1 MPWRVFFLLGIVLLC
16 SCKSK
21 PKTGYHDLKTVNVDA
36 LHVTLALPANFREYS
51 IEDEMEELENSD
63 YPDEIKEMRR
73 NYLEN
78 LLLNEH
84 PNRLFA
90 DSIYKENNIRIS
102 ESAFYFKVGKYMSRE
117 AFLRMDK
124 QMQQMGDLLS
134 VKYEALENTYFTLA
148 NGNDIMK
155 IRYRAKQ
162 VKVNRAGFLPVDEG
176 EVSYSTFYV
185 ITGGNRT
192 LFAVVNHES
201 EDFEYFIR
209 TIKFE

>member
-1 MPWRVFFLLGIVLLC
+1 LLGLVVFV
-16 SCKSK
+16 SACKSK
-21 PKTGYHDLKTVNVDA
+21 PNTRYHDLKAVKLAALKVN
-36 LHVTLALPANFREYS
+36 LTLPSNFREYS

-63 YPDEIKEMRR
+63 YTDEIKEMRR
-73 NYLEN
+73 EYLEG
-78 LLLNEH
+78 LSVSKRPTRFLT
-84 PNRLFA
+84 
-90 DSIYKENNIRIS
+90 DSIYKENNIRIT
-102 ESAFYFKVGKYMSRE
+102 ESSLYFKVGKYMSRE
-117 AFLRMDK
+117 AFLHLDK

-155 IRYRAKQ
+155 MRYRAKQ
-162 VKVNRAGFLPVDEG
+162 VRINRAGFLPVDDE
-176 EVSYSTFYV
+176 EISYSTFYV
-185 ITGGNRT
+185 ITGGGRT